1 MGSRIYFC
9 ALAKKEKE
17 MSITAYHGIVNDCIF
32 LLIFNPA
39 LVRNCDLRLVV
50 GAEDFLPVLPQGQ
63 TCTAADS
70 RNT

>member
-1 MGSRIYFC
+1 
-9 ALAKKEKE
+9 

-50 GAEDFLPVLPQGQ
+50 GAEGFLPVLPQGE